1 MKRLLPPLLF
11 ASFFANAATDAE
23 CIAKPEFDA
32 SMTNVWKDNQTL
44 DRYANYEGC
53 LWNATGVVVCTGDEN
68 QCYGTWKPIGA
79 AIPEGGGSG
88 GNEGGGGSGGG
99 DGDGDGG
106 NTGTDPKPGYTYV
119 NPLDGT
125 YPPGSEQNPNNP
137 NPSLYDEQPLNTW
150 IFQGNR
156 FVNKQGALTV
166 YTGSV
171 STGTDPVVTKI
182 QYTPVSSKA
191 MYDLF
196 WNGKFRDCA
205 FHSGFNEDPFVCDYQ
220 GQPSEIPQPPV
231 NGGGSGS
238 GGGGSDGGSGGG
250 DGGSGG
256 GSDGGNTG
264 GGDGGGSG
272 GGSGTGDFDY
282 DRMAKANKDA
292 MTEEFDSSAIQS
304 DISSSLDGTVQSLTD
319 SVKGLS
325 DSVGG
330 LLGAGTPVSP
340 EFSAASADMQK
351 IGSGDSSPLLD
362 AFTKGKLFPSLPSAK
377 QCTPFVFAA
386 GKKYEFTI
394 ECKYIDMFKSVF
406 AFILY
411 FWTFVTVY
419 DSFAGILRKGKE

>member
-1 MKRLLPPLLF
+1 MVSFGIVLSIQDSTKILLF
-11 ASFFANAATDAE
+11 V
-23 CIAKPEFDA
+23 IIK
-32 SMTNVWKDNQTL
+32 
-44 DRYANYEGC
+44 
-53 LWNATGVVVCTGDEN
+53 
-68 QCYGTWKPIGA
+68 
-79 AIPEGGGSG
+79 
-88 GNEGGGGSGGG
+88 
-99 DGDGDGG
+99 
-106 NTGTDPKPGYTYV
+106 
-119 NPLDGT
+119 
-125 YPPGSEQNPNNP
+125 
-137 NPSLYDEQPLNTW
+137 
-150 IFQGNR
+150 
-156 FVNKQGALTV
+156 
-166 YTGSV
+166 
-171 STGTDPVVTKI
+171 
-182 QYTPVSSKA
+182 
-191 MYDLF
+191 
-196 WNGKFRDCA
+196 
-205 FHSGFNEDPFVCDYQ
+205 

-377 QCTPFVFAA
+377 QCTPFCFAA
-386 GKKYEFTI
+386 GKKYN
-394 ECKYIDMFKSVF
+394 S
-406 AFILY
+406 L
-411 FWTFVTVY
+411 
-419 DSFAGILRKGKE
+419 